1 MPVRENNVVAAQ
13 WSPNG
18 SLPKG
23 DLTLRGAEI
32 FGSNV
37 FGPDEQRKRLPKQ
50 VYRQLQATIDR
61 GEPLAA
67 DLADAVALAMKD
79 WALEKG
85 ATHFT
90 HWFQPLTG
98 STAEK
103 HDSFFAPVGDGTAL
117 AQFTGKELIKGEP
130 DASSFPTGGIRATF
144 EARGY
149 TAWDPTSPAFIIE
162 NPNGAFLCIPTAFA
176 SWTGEALDT
185 KIPLLRSMEALNK
198 AALRALKL
206 LGDGETTRVFTTIGP
221 EQEYFLIDE
230 NYFYARPDLVSTGR
244 TLFGAKPPKGH
255 ELDDHYFG
263 SIPER
268 VLAYMLE
275 IESEL
280 AKLGV
285 PIKTRHNEVAPGQ
298 YEVAPIFESSNVG
311 TDHQQLCM
319 QVMKNVAR
327 RYDLVCLLHEK
338 PFAGVNGSGKHN
350 NWSMGTDAGH
360 NLLEPGDSPSEN
372 LQFLFFATAVI
383 AAVNKHQKLLRA
395 SIAGAGQDHRLG
407 ANEAPPA
414 IISIFLGSEL
424 EGVFQAIAG
433 GTAATSAA
441 RELMHL
447 GTPVLPGLPKDSGDR
462 NRTSP
467 FAFTGNKFEFR
478 ALGSSQSP
486 SLPNTVLNTIVAE
499 SIDALCEDL
508 EAAMGGSGKKKAKS
522 LDAALTSVIST
533 AYKGNRGIVFGGDNY
548 SEEWHA
554 EAGKRGLANLRTT
567 PDALPSLIS
576 DETVAAFS
584 NYGVLSERELHS
596 RYDVMLEQYIIT
608 VNTEAETAADIAA
621 TMILP
626 AAARH
631 LAILNEAGLTA
642 LAKEA
647 TTLVN
652 GFAKAIKALQKAN
665 LDENHPTETMAE
677 AVYMRDE
684 VLPAMAAVRQAGDAL
699 ERVVADDL
707 WPLPKYSEM
716 LFIR

>member
-13 WSPNG
+13 WSSNG

-23 DLTLRGAEI
+23 DLTLTGSEI

-61 GEPLAA
+61 GEPLEA

-103 HDSFFAPVGDGTAL
+103 HDSFYAPVGDGTAL

-206 LGDGETTRVFTTIGP
+206 LGDDVTTRVFTTIGP

-230 NYFYARPDLVSTGR
+230 NYFYARPDLVNTGR

-275 IESEL
+275 VEAEL

-311 TDHQQLCM
+311 TDH
-319 QVMKNVAR
+319 
-327 RYDLVCLLHEK
+327 
-338 PFAGVNGSGKHN
+338 
-350 NWSMGTDAGH
+350 
-360 NLLEPGDSPSEN
+360 
-372 LQFLFFATAVI
+372 
-383 AAVNKHQKLLRA
+383 
-395 SIAGAGQDHRLG
+395 
-407 ANEAPPA
+407 
-414 IISIFLGSEL
+414 
-424 EGVFQAIAG
+424 
-433 GTAATSAA
+433 
-441 RELMHL
+441 
-447 GTPVLPGLPKDSGDR
+447 
-462 NRTSP
+462 
-467 FAFTGNKFEFR
+467 
-478 ALGSSQSP
+478 
-486 SLPNTVLNTIVAE
+486 
-499 SIDALCEDL
+499 
-508 EAAMGGSGKKKAKS
+508 
-522 LDAALTSVIST
+522 
-533 AYKGNRGIVFGGDNY
+533 
-548 SEEWHA
+548 
-554 EAGKRGLANLRTT
+554 
-567 PDALPSLIS
+567 
-576 DETVAAFS
+576 
-584 NYGVLSERELHS
+584 
-596 RYDVMLEQYIIT
+596 
-608 VNTEAETAADIAA
+608 
-621 TMILP
+621 
-626 AAARH
+626 
-631 LAILNEAGLTA
+631 
-642 LAKEA
+642 
-647 TTLVN
+647 
-652 GFAKAIKALQKAN
+652 
-665 LDENHPTETMAE
+665 
-677 AVYMRDE
+677 
-684 VLPAMAAVRQAGDAL
+684 
-699 ERVVADDL
+699 
-707 WPLPKYSEM
+707 
-716 LFIR
+716 